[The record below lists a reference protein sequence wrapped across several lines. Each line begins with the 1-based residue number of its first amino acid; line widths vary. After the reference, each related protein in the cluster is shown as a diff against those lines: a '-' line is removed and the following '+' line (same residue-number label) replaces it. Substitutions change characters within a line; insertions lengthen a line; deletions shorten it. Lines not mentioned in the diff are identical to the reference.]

1 MKRDSQSPIQ
11 SLKSSSLPTVYT
23 KAQRERERESKQ
35 RIKQPGL
42 RVKNYLKQNKSF
54 DFDNGWGLK
63 ICLLSEKIETLQP
76 WRQFQRYPEAA
87 SPLWGVKKFLTN
99 WLFDFAITSSQPY
112 HMRER
117 ERKRVCV
124 VRYYNEITGFAK
136 LSEISPRAKPHSHNQ
151 KKQKKKEYGKKGEII
166 TFLPREGIAGSVG
179 CHWVNLLS
187 LSYSSSPMNCL
198 T

>member
-1 MKRDSQSPIQ
+1 MHKG
-11 SLKSSSLPTVYT
+11 T
-23 KAQRERERESKQ
+23 ERERESKQ

-76 WRQFQRYPEAA
+76 WRQFPRYPEAA

-124 VRYYNEITGFAK
+124 VWYYNEITGFAK

-166 TFLPREGIAGSVG
+166 TFLPREGIVGSVG
-179 CHWVNLLS
+179 CHWVNLLIS

-198 T
+198 TWKWRQWPSWQFVLSSF

>member
-1 MKRDSQSPIQ
+1 MGAQD
-11 SLKSSSLPTVYT
+11 LPF
-23 KAQRERERESKQ
+23 
-35 RIKQPGL
+35 IK
-42 RVKNYLKQNKSF
+42 
-54 DFDNGWGLK
+54 
-63 ICLLSEKIETLQP
+63 KIETLQP

-124 VRYYNEITGFAK
+124 VWYYNEITGFAK

-151 KKQKKKEYGKKGEII
+151 KKQKKKEHGKKRGNYHFPAPWGDRWFSRMPLSEFII
-166 TFLPREGIAGSVG
+166 
-179 CHWVNLLS
+179 S

-198 T
+198 TWKWRQWPSWQFVLSSF